1 MSEIW
6 EPKKTGAEHAKKPTG
21 GSGGETATPCDVCP
35 LPAVFFVG
43 LDAHGRT
50 RFCGEHFYTVY
61 KMEAVPTARRETVEN
76 KEVGRE

>member
-1 MSEIW
+1 MSEA
-6 EPKKTGAEHAKKPTG
+6 GPTC
-21 GSGGETATPCDVCP
+21 AVCP

-61 KMEAVPTARRETVEN
+61 KMEAVPTARRERVEK